1 MLLEAIGAGKDLGRV
16 HEIASILV
24 RCGFGGLVRR
34 LGLGHAL
41 EQAGK
46 TLHWKYAEETA
57 VLEAHQRARH
67 ALEKLGPTFVKLG
80 QVLATRV
87 DLFPP
92 EWIAEFELLQDAA
105 PPLDFEELRAQL
117 EEDLGGP
124 PEDVFAEFDTEAMAA
139 ASIAQ
144 VHRARLHDGTQVI
157 VKIRR
162 PGIKKTVE
170 ADLRLMKRLAQIAAR
185 DNPDAQRFHAEEVV
199 HQFSLSLRRELDL
212 AHECRNAVRV
222 SESLAGHEHI
232 VVPKVFW
239 QWTSERVNVQEYIDG
254 IPGRDLAA
262 FAAAGLDRRLIAS
275 RGASAVLRMV
285 LVDGFFHADP
295 HPGNIFFLRDNRIA
309 LIDFGMTGHLP
320 EERRFQVIELLHG
333 MVERDTA
340 RVCEVLLEWSNN
352 ANAPTERLVAD
363 ICAFLDQYHGMA
375 LGQVDLPAMIRD
387 MMAMLRENHLVLPA
401 DLSMMFKVFLTLDGF
416 CRQLNPDFDL
426 IAEARPFVRH
436 AMIMRYTPGE
446 VAKRGWHGLSGM
458 VDLLTGLPRDLRRLV
473 RAARGGSLRL
483 HIQVEELEHFGE
495 RLDSAVSRLTIGMIT
510 AAFIIGTSIMLSVT
524 GDTEYL
530 AMSILA
536 GLGFSLA
543 ALGGVWV
550 LLSIWRG
557 RR

>member
-1 MLLEAIGAGKDLGRV
+1 MLLEAISAGKDLGRV

-57 VLEAHQRARH
+57 VLEPHQRARH

-105 PPLDFEELRAQL
+105 PPLDFEDLRAQL

-124 PEDVFAEFDTEAMAA
+124 PEEIFAEFDTDALAA

-144 VHRARLHDGTQVI
+144 VHRARLHDGTEVI

-162 PGIKKTVE
+162 PGIKRTVE
-170 ADLRLMKRLAQIAAR
+170 ADLRLMKRLAQIATR
-185 DNPDAQRFHAEEVV
+185 ENPDAQRFRPEEVV
-199 HQFSLSLRRELDL
+199 HQFILSLRRELDL
-212 AHECRNAVRV
+212 AHECRNAERV
-222 SESLAGHEHI
+222 AENLADHEHI
-232 VVPKVFW
+232 VVPKVYW

-295 HPGNIFFLRDNRIA
+295 HPGNIFFLHDNRIA
-309 LIDFGMTGHLP
+309 LIDFGMIGHLT
-320 EERRFQVIELLHG
+320 EERRFQVVELLHA
-333 MVERDTA
+333 MVERDTT

-352 ANAPTERLVAD
+352 AHAPSERLVAD

-375 LGQVDLPAMIRD
+375 LGRVDLPAMIRD
-387 MMAMLRENHLVLPA
+387 MMAMLRENRLMLPA
-401 DLSMMFKVFLTLDGF
+401 DLSMMFKVFLTLDGC

-436 AMIMRYTPGE
+436 AMIMRYTPAE
-446 VAKRGWHGLSGM
+446 VARRGWHGLSGM
-458 VDLLTGLPRDLRRLV
+458 IELLTGLPRDLRRLV
-473 RAARGGSLRL
+473 RAARGGALRV
-483 HIQVEELEHFGE
+483 HIQVDELEHFGE
-495 RLDSAVSRLTIGMIT
+495 RLDSAISRLTIGMIT

-550 LLSIWRG
+550 LFSIWRG
-557 RR
+557 RH

>member
-1 MLLEAIGAGKDLGRV
+1 MLMEAISAGKDLGRV

-105 PPLDFEELRAQL
+105 PPLDFEALRAQL

-124 PEDVFAEFDTEAMAA
+124 PEEIFAEFDTEALAA

-144 VHRARLHDGTQVI
+144 VHRARLRDGTQVI

-162 PGIKKTVE
+162 PGIKKTVD
-170 ADLRLMKRLAQIAAR
+170 ADLRLMKRLAQIATR
-185 DNPDAQRFHAEEVV
+185 ENPDAQRFHAEEVV

-222 SESLAGHEHI
+222 AESLAGHEHI
-232 VVPKVFW
+232 VVPKVYW
-239 QWTSERVNVQEYIDG
+239 QWTSERVNVQEYVDG

-309 LIDFGMTGHLP
+309 LIDFGMTGHLT

-333 MVERDTA
+333 MVERDTS
-340 RVCEVLLEWSNN
+340 RVCEVLLDWSNN
-352 ANAPTERLVAD
+352 VNAPSERLVAD
-363 ICAFLDQYHGMA
+363 ICAFLDQYHGMP

-387 MMAMLRENHLVLPA
+387 MMAMLRENRLVLPA

-436 AMIMRYTPGE
+436 AMIMRYTPAE
-446 VAKRGWHGLSGM
+446 VARRGWHGFSGV

-483 HIQVEELEHFGE
+483 HIQFEELAHFGE
-495 RLDSAVSRLTIGMIT
+495 RLDSAVSRLTVGMIT

-550 LLSIWRG
+550 LFSIWRG
-557 RR
+557 RH

>member
-1 MLLEAIGAGKDLGRV
+1 MLLEAISAGKDLGRV

-24 RCGFGGLVRR
+24 RCGFGGVVRR

-46 TLHWKYAEETA
+46 KLHWKYAEETA
-57 VLEAHQRARH
+57 VLEPHQRARH

-105 PPLDFEELRAQL
+105 PPLEFEDLRDQL

-124 PEDVFAEFDTEAMAA
+124 PEEIFAQFETEPLAA

-144 VHRARLHDGTQVI
+144 VHRARLHDGTQVV

-162 PGIKKTVE
+162 PGIKRTVE
-170 ADLRLMKRLAQIAAR
+170 ADLRLMKRLAQIATR
-185 DNPDAQRFHAEEVV
+185 ENPETQRFRPEEVV

-222 SESLAGHEHI
+222 TENLSGHEPV
-232 VVPKVFW
+232 VVPKVYW

-254 IPGRDLAA
+254 IPGRDLAT
-262 FAAAGLDRRLIAS
+262 FAAAGLDRRLVAS

-309 LIDFGMTGHLP
+309 LLDFGMIGHLT

-352 ANAPTERLVAD
+352 ANAPSERLVAD
-363 ICAFLDQYHGMA
+363 ICAFLDQYHGLS
-375 LGQVDLPAMIRD
+375 LGQVNLPVMIQD
-387 MMAMLRENHLVLPA
+387 MMGMLRENHLVLPA

-426 IAEARPFVRH
+426 IAEARPFVRN
-436 AMIMRYTPGE
+436 AMIMRYTPTE
-446 VAKRGWHGLSGM
+446 VARRGWHGLSGM
-458 VDLLTGLPRDLRRLV
+458 IDLLTGLPRDLRRLV
-473 RAARGGSLRL
+473 RAARGGALRV
-483 HIQVEELEHFGE
+483 HIQVDELEHFGE
-495 RLDSAVSRLTIGMIT
+495 RLDSAASRLTIGMIT

-524 GDTEYL
+524 GDTKYL

-557 RR
+557 RH